1 MQGLS
6 KFFEQT
12 YEDSYGGM
20 IDMGKSNDGTSDW
33 NDRISRKNKKAEN
46 RKNKKR
52 INSQNIMERWSNN
65 DSDDD
70 LYQDREKFH
79 K

>member
-1 MQGLS
+1 
-6 KFFEQT
+6 
-12 YEDSYGGM
+12 
-20 IDMGKSNDGTSDW
+20 MGKSNDGTNDW

-52 INSQNIMERWSNN
+52 INSQNIMERWSHN

-70 LYQDREKFH
+70 LYQDREKFR

>member
-12 YEDSYGGM
+12 YKDSYGGM

-33 NDRISRKNKKAEN
+33 NDRISRKNKK
-46 RKNKKR
+46 R
-52 INSQNIMERWSNN
+52 INSQNIMERWSHN

-70 LYQDREKFH
+70 LYQDREKFR